1 MKRIILLLLT
11 VCFFSNSLM
20 ADSPLTSIEFWKVSE
35 DSYVLK
41 IGKKPGKKKINKRIF
56 NHLMSNDVNVYE
68 KFALIN
74 ALGWEFNSK
83 LENSKLFLNK
93 LKKRSLK
100 LLKENLIKESDGFV
114 YFDDKY
120 SVDPAWP
127 VSIFSWE
134 NVNSFNDD
142 FQTWSPRE
150 IIDTYSI
157 ITGGK
162 SKDIYNLYLYLLAM
176 DDYSDV
182 TFVYN
187 ELNSIDIY
195 YDVFDLEGEP
205 IKDYYSEPSDFIK
218 MLVSSQHILIT
229 KGIQCGVWE
238 EYEKYQNIS
247 GSNYF
252 IEKALPICYK
262 YLRDYSSN
270 CDRVNY
276 NIAGY
281 FNGNIIHANQ
291 NQKVSIVSYP
301 IFIYGELTVYN
312 QNNSEVFNYIIDGDD
327 GVGLDISNYP
337 IGNYSVNIIDTQ
349 TKPKSNYNLEL
360 TIYSQKQ

>member
-11 VCFFSNSLM
+11 VCFFSNNLM

-35 DSYVLK
+35 DLYVLK
-41 IGKKPGKKKINKRIF
+41 IGKKPGKKKMDKRMF
-56 NHLMSNDVNVYE
+56 NYLMSDDVNVFE
-68 KFALIN
+68 KYALIN

-100 LLKENLIKESDGFV
+100 LLKENLTKDSFGFYSISYEYSLDLAEIAYEYEWES
-114 YFDDKY
+114 
-120 SVDPAWP
+120 
-127 VSIFSWE
+127 I
-134 NVNSFNDD
+134 NSLNDD
-142 FQTWSPRE
+142 FQTWSPRK

-157 ITGGK
+157 IRGSK
-162 SKDIYNLYLYLLAM
+162 SKDIYILYLYLLAM

-187 ELNSIDIY
+187 ELSSINIH
-195 YDVFDLEGEP
+195 YDFDSEADSMN
-205 IKDYYSEPSDFIK
+205 DYYSEPSDFIE

-252 IEKALPICYK
+252 IKKALPICYK

-270 CDRVNY
+270 CDRVNF

-327 GVGLDISNYP
+327 GVRLDISNYP
-337 IGNYSVNIIDTQ
+337 IGNYSVKIIDTQ

-360 TIYSQKQ
+360 TIYPQKQ